1 MTLSNVVDSA
11 AEKWTA
17 LRSSDRAKTSEDA
30 ICATLPERVGLSSLV
45 HLRTAHYAVY
55 RVCDINGDSW
65 VARVGVVSPED
76 DALADNTEYL
86 GTSRVSPSGQR
97 REHLIALE
105 FSAVNADVCA
115 PKHYARTPDGFDVL
129 WLPFIDSMDT
139 PLNAGQWHRALTGLH
154 AYRPDIEFPVFTNRV
169 KTFARTEE
177 LPHNIGAELRRT
189 YDAQLKELFT
199 VASQWSVVHGD
210 AHSGNATNTG
220 DKAVLFDFD
229 TACWAP
235 SVWDL
240 THLLNRAGTDGNT
253 GYTAPELRSLFTF
266 SDKEIEAAL
275 ALRRTAALV
284 AKAHRERETL

>member
-1 MTLSNVVDSA
+1 MINALDTTA
-11 AEKWTA
+11 KKWIS
-17 LRSSDRAKTSEDA
+17 LRSSDCSITAEDA
-30 ICATLPERVGLSSLV
+30 VCATLPEGVGLSALV

-55 RVCDINGDSW
+55 RVYGTKGESW

-76 DALADNTEYL
+76 DGAADNTEYL
-86 GTSRVSPSGQR
+86 GTSRVSPSGQT

-105 FSAVNADVCA
+105 FSAVNADVCV

-129 WLPFIDSMDT
+129 WLPFIDSVGT
-139 PLNAGQWHRALTGLH
+139 PLSAGQWHHALTSLH
-154 AYRPDIEFPVFTNRV
+154 AYRPDTEFPVFTNRV

-177 LPHNIGAELRRT
+177 LPHDVGAELRRT
-189 YDAQLKELFT
+189 YDAQLRKLFA

-210 AHSGNATNTG
+210 AHAGNAINIG
-220 DKAVLFDFD
+220 DKAILFDFD
-229 TACWAP
+229 TSCWAP

-253 GYTAPELRSLFTF
+253 GYTAQELRSLFTF
-266 SDKEIEAAL
+266 NDAEVDAAL

-284 AKAHRERETL
+284 AKAHRSLTN